1 MNINWDTKL
10 YCLIGNP
17 IDKSLSPLIHNE
29 IFKILYKNSIYL
41 AFNIEDNKLKDT
53 IDGFKAINV
62 KGFNVTIP
70 FKKTIIRYLD
80 GLSPEAKTLGAVN
93 TVKNQN
99 GKLIGFNTDGDGFFE
114 TLVDNEIDITDK
126 NVLLLGAGGAAYA
139 IAITLSKKGIGSI
152 HIANRTREKAISL
165 EKEIKK
171 VNPNFITATGDL
183 KLDNINKKA
192 IDIIINA
199 TSIGM
204 YPMENL
210 SPIELNGFKEN
221 IVVYDIVYKPR
232 ESKLI
237 KDAKSRGYKT
247 INGISML
254 LKQAI
259 LSQKVWFDFDE
270 TSFEKIK
277 KIEGIL
283 QTYVE

>member
-1 MNINWDTKL
+1 MSINWNTSL

-29 IFKILYKNSIYL
+29 MFRIFGKNSIYL
-41 AFNIEDNKLKDT
+41 AFNIEENKLRDV

-70 FKKTIIRYLD
+70 YKKEIIKYLD
-80 GLSPEAKTLGAVN
+80 DLYPEAKTLGAVN

-171 VNPNFITATGDL
+171 VNPNLLTATGDL

>member
-1 MNINWDTKL
+1 MSINWNTSL

-17 IDKSLSPLIHNE
+17 IDKSLSPIIHNE
-29 IFKILYKNSIYL
+29 IFKILGKNSIYL
-41 AFNIEDNKLKDT
+41 AFNVEESKLKDV
-53 IDGFKAINV
+53 IEGLKAINV
-62 KGFNVTIP
+62 EGFNVTIP
-70 FKKTIIRYLD
+70 YKKEIIKYLD
-80 GLSPEAKTLGAVN
+80 DLYPEAKTLGAVN

-171 VNPNFITATGDL
+171 VNSNLLTATGDL